1 MRVCNSVRIFGR
13 SATADASPK
22 PKEIELNL
30 ALRPY
35 VTAGVALVGASVIA
49 VTPLSPPP
57 AAIDNTMAR
66 VSATAVDLTAAVDP
80 ITAWTDLFTRT
91 PESILALAD
100 LIAEN
105 PAPILGQIVAN
116 WSGYGQ
122 TLGTALQTA
131 GTGLSNYLTTQ
142 LPTALQ
148 TFSNQLMSGDTQGA
162 AQTFSGAI
170 FGLAF
175 GIGFPMLNVLS
186 IPTDITQNFANA
198 VATLPGFA
206 GPVISAGLSAL
217 MTLTGT
223 TLATGA
229 GAQAVVDAFKSG
241 DPVGAVNALAAMP
254 AVIADALLNGYES
267 PDGGLSPGLLTVSH
281 PRSPDAEP
289 WDPSWPDGLPA
300 ALVKSRLAIAKAL
313 GWEDPAATGVLSRLV
328 APTSELTAPPS
339 ASSVP
344 DATATAVTL
353 STDPTPFEQEDKA
366 DPADAVADPT
376 VGGATGASGAEPTNE
391 KAVPLVRKSLVAK
404 PDRDVGPG
412 TTGKPAAKVV
422 SDVHEG
428 ISVTV
433 NKIGEGIKKTF
444 TKPEKKSTSRATD
457 KGSSAGSGDTK

>member
-1 MRVCNSVRIFGR
+1 M
-13 SATADASPK
+13 
-22 PKEIELNL
+22 NL

-57 AAIDNTMAR
+57 AAIDNAMAR
-66 VSATAVDLTAAVDP
+66 VSAAAVDLTAAVDP

-148 TFSNQLMSGDTQGA
+148 TFSNQLTSGDMQGA

-186 IPTDITQNFANA
+186 IPADITQNFANA

-241 DPVGAVNALAAMP
+241 DPVGAVNALAAIP

-313 GWEDPAATGVLSRLV
+313 GWEDPATTGVLSRLV
-328 APTSELTAPPS
+328 APTAEPTAPPS

-344 DATATAVTL
+344 DATATALTL
-353 STDPTPFEQEDKA
+353 STDPAPLEQEAKA
-366 DPADAVADPT
+366 DPTTDAVADPAD
-376 VGGATGASGAEPTNE
+376 GSPTGASGAEPTNE

-412 TTGKPAAKVV
+412 TAGKPAAKVA

>member
-1 MRVCNSVRIFGR
+1 MRVFSSVRIFGR
-13 SATADASPK
+13 SATADASPE
-22 PKEIELNL
+22 PKESELNL

-49 VTPLSPPP
+49 VAPLSVPP
-57 AAIDNTMAR
+57 AAIDSAMAR
-66 VSATAVDLTAAVDP
+66 VSAAAVDLTAAVDP
-80 ITAWTDLFTRT
+80 ITAWTDLLTTT
-91 PESILALAD
+91 PESILALGN

-148 TFSNQLMSGDTQGA
+148 TFSNQLMSGDMQGA

-186 IPTDITQNFANA
+186 IPADITQNFANA

-229 GAQAVVDAFKSG
+229 GAQAVVDAFKAG
-241 DPVGAVNALAAMP
+241 
-254 AVIADALLNGYES
+254 
-267 PDGGLSPGLLTVSH
+267 
-281 PRSPDAEP
+281 
-289 WDPSWPDGLPA
+289 
-300 ALVKSRLAIAKAL
+300 
-313 GWEDPAATGVLSRLV
+313 
-328 APTSELTAPPS
+328 
-339 ASSVP
+339 
-344 DATATAVTL
+344 
-353 STDPTPFEQEDKA
+353 TP
-366 DPADAVADPT
+366 
-376 VGGATGASGAEPTNE
+376 
-391 KAVPLVRKSLVAK
+391 
-404 PDRDVGPG
+404 
-412 TTGKPAAKVV
+412 
-422 SDVHEG
+422 
-428 ISVTV
+428 
-433 NKIGEGIKKTF
+433 
-444 TKPEKKSTSRATD
+444 
-457 KGSSAGSGDTK
+457 

>member
-1 MRVCNSVRIFGR
+1 M
-13 SATADASPK
+13 
-22 PKEIELNL
+22 NL

-57 AAIDNTMAR
+57 AVIDNTMAR